1 LLPTVETVGYDKEL
15 EKRIVFKVA
24 TIKALHLTPK
34 FYSLTIVIA

>member
-15 EKRIVFKVA
+15 KKMYGFKVA
-24 TIKALHLTPK
+24 TIKALHVTPK